1 MTKTSK
7 LLLALIL
14 GCCALS
20 AQAKVME
27 SSVATINGKPV
38 LASDYDAFL
47 DGVIEQY
54 KATQPQALE
63 RPYATDILGKQVL
76 AELISKELLSQAA
89 EEQKIVVKDSELDEA
104 VNEIKTRFAID
115 DTTGQPILDPKTK
128 QPDMKAAEKKMNEA
142 LKKQGLTL
150 KTYRAKLSKEV
161 AVRKLMEQRLREK
174 VVPPQEADARALFD
188 QIQAVLNNDTKK
200 LQALEKESPEKL
212 AQTQAI
218 AAKLKQLTAEKVR
231 IGHIYLALTKDM
243 TEAQVKEKE
252 KLAKKIKK
260 QIDGGKNFNEAVK
273 EYTEDKQALAATGGD
288 MILIKGVAPKE
299 IDEKAFTLSVGKVSE
314 PIKTDVGYHII
325 KIKEK
330 SAEQTVEFEDI
341 ANDLMQFLQQ
351 ERVQRAMAEYV
362 EELYSKADIKVTKE
376 FELDK
381 YIAQQQAAQKGA
393 AQKTEENKEVKK

>member
-7 LLLALIL
+7 LLFALFM
-14 GCCALS
+14 GCCVLS

-38 LASDYDAFL
+38 LASEYDAFL
-47 DGVIEQY
+47 ESVVEQY
-54 KATQPQALE
+54 KMTQPQALE

-115 DTTGQPILDPKTK
+115 ETTGQPILDPKTK
-128 QPDMKAAEKKMNEA
+128 QPDMKEAEKRMNEA

-150 KTYRAKLSKEV
+150 KTYRAKLGKEV

-188 QIQAVLNNDTKK
+188 QIQAVLKNDTKT
-200 LQALEKESPEKL
+200 LDALAKESPEKL

-299 IDEKAFTLSVGKVSE
+299 IDEKAFSLSVGKVSD

-351 ERVQRAMAEYV
+351 ERVQKVMAEYV
-362 EELYSKADIKVTKE
+362 EELYAKADIKVTKE

-381 YIAQQQAAQKGA
+381 YIAQQQAAKKND
-393 AQKTEENKEVKK
+393 AQKPEEKK

>member
-7 LLLALIL
+7 LFLALIL

-351 ERVQRAMAEYV
+351 ERVQRATSEYV

>member
-7 LLLALIL
+7 LFSALLL
-14 GCCALS
+14 GLCVLN

-38 LASDYDAFL
+38 LASEYNAYL

-54 KATQPQALE
+54 QANQPQALE

-76 AELISKELLSQAA
+76 ADLISKELLSQEA
-89 EEQKIVVKDSELDEA
+89 EAQKIVVKESEIDQA
-104 VNEIKTRFAID
+104 INEIKIRFAVD
-115 DTTGQPILDPKTK
+115 ETTGQPILDPKTQ

-150 KTYRAKLSKEV
+150 KSYRTKLSKEV
-161 AVRKLMEQRLREK
+161 AVRKLMEQRLKEK
-174 VVPPQEADARALFD
+174 VQPPQEADARTLFS
-188 QIQAVLNNDTKK
+188 QIQAVLNNDTKT
-200 LQALEKESPEKL
+200 LEALAKESPEKL
-212 AQTQAI
+212 QQAQAI
-218 AAKLKQLTAEKVR
+218 AIKLKQLTAERVR
-231 IGHIYLALTKDM
+231 IGHIYLALTQDM
-243 TEAQVKEKE
+243 TQAQVKEKE

-288 MILIKGVAPKE
+288 MILIQGVAPKE
-299 IDEKAFTLSVGKVSE
+299 IDEKAFSLSVGKVSD

-330 SAEQTVEFEDI
+330 SAEKTVEFEDI

-351 ERVQRAMAEYV
+351 QSVQTAMAEYI
-362 EELYSKADIKVTKE
+362 EELYGKADIKITKE

-381 YIAQQQAAQKGA
+381 YIAQQQAAQA
-393 AQKTEENKEVKK
+393 AVPAAEKDAVKK